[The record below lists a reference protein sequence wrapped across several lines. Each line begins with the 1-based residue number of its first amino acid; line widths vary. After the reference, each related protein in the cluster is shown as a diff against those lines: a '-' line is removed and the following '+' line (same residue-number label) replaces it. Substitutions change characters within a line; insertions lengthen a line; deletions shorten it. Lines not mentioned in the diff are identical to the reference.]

1 MKKKREQSALQQ
13 SSKMAVAC
21 TVHVRTHGDTV
32 PRGTRQSSGRAACGQ
47 VAADSSQTVAPRVLR
62 SAAHRELLAIG
73 SAARTQEVPAFG
85 SVGELQSARGD
96 GLNAYDHDCTSSA
109 VCLRP
114 RRRGVS
120 WNWIL
125 LVPGGE

>member
-1 MKKKREQSALQQ
+1 
-13 SSKMAVAC
+13 MAVAC

-47 VAADSSQTVAPRVLR
+47 VAAYSSQTVAPRVLR

-96 GLNAYDHDCTSSA
+96 GLNAYDHDRTSSA

-114 RRRGVS
+114 RRCGVS
-120 WNWIL
+120 WNCLL